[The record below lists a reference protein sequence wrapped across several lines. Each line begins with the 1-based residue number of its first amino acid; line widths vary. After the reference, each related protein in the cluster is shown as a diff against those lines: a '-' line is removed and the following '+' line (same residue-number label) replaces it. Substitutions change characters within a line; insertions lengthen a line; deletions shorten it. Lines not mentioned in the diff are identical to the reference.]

1 MDELSLSYL
10 CQNIST
16 RIYAIKLQ
24 GFPLLVCSRRD
35 TRIQFP
41 TTQTQLFVHRIRK
54 TREDALALPH
64 LIRGVA
70 SNDNTLLRPETEEA
84 LKTRFESL
92 GVFLPKNVQK
102 MSDRIASMQNP
113 PMFDLGAITGIKE
126 TRVASPDEDSLHLA
140 VQAAQDCL
148 KRSSYKASDLEV
160 VISCSIS
167 RYVDGPANNNMF
179 EPPLSLFIKNEIGA
193 NQAMHFDVSNACAG
207 MFTGVLLL
215 DRMIKA
221 GQVKCGLVV
230 SGEHITHISRTA
242 VKEIKSAT
250 DPQFG
255 SMTVGDSGAAVV
267 MDAAQDENDYIDY
280 LELMT
285 CSEYS
290 RLCIGMPSTESAGP
304 ALYTINAEM
313 HKKDRV
319 QLWPNYQMD
328 YYKNKNSEIAA
339 EKFDYIVH
347 HQVGLK
353 AVSNF
358 NRYGSEYFQF
368 QLPEPLN
375 ILEETGNTST
385 TSHFLVLHKALKEG
399 TLKRG
404 MKVLLVPAAS
414 GVVTGF
420 LSLKISNLGV

>member
-1 MDELSLSYL
+1 M
-10 CQNIST
+10 
-16 RIYAIKLQ
+16 A
-24 GFPLLVCSRRD
+24 
-35 TRIQFP
+35 
-41 TTQTQLFVHRIRK
+41 
-54 TREDALALPH
+54 
-64 LIRGVA
+64 
-70 SNDNTLLRPETEEA
+70 
-84 LKTRFESL
+84 
-92 GVFLPKNVQK
+92 
-102 MSDRIASMQNP
+102 NP

-126 TRVASPDEDSLHLA
+126 TRVANDDEDSLHLA
-140 VQAAQDCL
+140 IQAAKDCL
-148 KRSSYKASDLEV
+148 KRSKYKPGDLDV

-167 RYVDGPANNNMF
+167 RYVDGPAHNNLF
-179 EPPLSLFIKNEIGA
+179 EPPLSLFIKNELGA
-193 NQAMHFDVSNACAG
+193 PQAMHFDVSNACAG
-207 MFTGVLLL
+207 MFTGILLL

-221 GQVKCGLVV
+221 GVAKTGLVV

-242 VKEIKSAT
+242 VKEIRTAT

-255 SMTVGDSGAAVV
+255 SMTVGDSAAAVI
-267 MDAAQDENDYIDY
+267 MDQAVDENEGIDY

-290 RLCIGMPSTESAGP
+290 RLCIGMPSNENAGP

-313 HKKDRV
+313 HKKDRI

-328 YYKNKNSEIAA
+328 YYKSKQADIKT

-368 QLPEPLN
+368 QLPDPLN

-385 TSHFLVLHKALKEG
+385 TSHFLVLHKALKDG
-399 TLKRG
+399 TLKKG